1 MKSKTTAAILAIF
14 LGGLGIHKFY
24 LGKGVQGLLYLLFSW
39 TFIPA
44 MIALIEG
51 IMYLTM
57 DDRAFQR
64 KYGTRQLPPAN
75 HGAGSQNAQNITV
88 NMPGQSN
95 NNTNVSDE
103 LNKLA
108 KLRESGVLTE
118 EEFQAQKT
126 KLLQ

>member
-1 MKSKTTAAILAIF
+1 MKSKATAAILAFF

-24 LGKGVQGLLYLLFSW
+24 LNKGGQGLLYFLFSW

-44 MIALIEG
+44 FIALIEG

-57 DDRAFQR
+57 DDHAFQQ
-64 KYGTRQLPPAN
+64 KYGARQLPPAN
-75 HGAGSQNAQNITV
+75 RGAGSQNAQNITV

-95 NNTNVSDE
+95 STNVSDE
-103 LNKLA
+103 LTKLA
-108 KLRESGVLTE
+108 KLRESGALTE